1 MVFNTTFNNISV
13 ISWRSVLMVE
23 ETRVA
28 GENNRPAA
36 CRWQTLSHNV
46 VSRTGF
52 KLTTFMVIGTDCT
65 SSCKFNYHTITTV
78 LKNMNNLMVTG
89 TYSIILYI
97 NQHFLLK
104 FLYLYMYM
112 NSTAVKK
119 RYCRVNKH
127 LIILIIVL
135 THLGHPK
142 TKHAF
147 NCHHLI
153 IICHILATRRFQPN
167 VDGKEGF

>member
-1 MVFNTTFNNISV
+1 M
-13 ISWRSVLMVE
+13 
-23 ETRVA
+23 
-28 GENNRPAA
+28 
-36 CRWQTLSHNV
+36 
-46 VSRTGF
+46 
-52 KLTTFMVIGTDCT
+52 IGNDCT
-65 SSCKFNYHTITTV
+65 SSCKFNYHTITTA

-89 TYSIILYI
+89 TYRIILYI

-135 THLGHPK
+135 THLGRLK
-142 TKHAF
+142 TKHAS

-153 IICHILATRRFQPN
+153 TICCILATRQFQPN
-167 VDGKEGF
+167 VDGKDLKKWAGLLVSLVFNTNFTNISFISWRSVLLVEETGENH

>member
-1 MVFNTTFNNISV
+1 
-13 ISWRSVLMVE
+13 
-23 ETRVA
+23 
-28 GENNRPAA
+28 
-36 CRWQTLSHNV
+36 
-46 VSRTGF
+46 
-52 KLTTFMVIGTDCT
+52 
-65 SSCKFNYHTITTV
+65 
-78 LKNMNNLMVTG
+78 MNNLMVTG
-89 TYSIILYI
+89 TYRIILYI

-135 THLGHPK
+135 THLGRLK
-142 TKHAF
+142 TKHAS

-153 IICHILATRRFQPN
+153 TICCILATRQFQPN
-167 VDGKEGF
+167 VIHIFQRRRDRMVVEFTTTCAIVAYHHKSCEFEPCSRYNIM